1 MRQENPNRHPTIAY
15 RMPPQLF
22 AVTKDQLRRLDRTLS
37 EREVTALA
45 TEVSNR
51 VREQG
56 VRAVDVTLQHA
67 PFEHEPGHAYVEVKV
82 RDRAVFVRVKCK
94 TPGL

>member
-1 MRQENPNRHPTIAY
+1 
-15 RMPPQLF
+15 
-22 AVTKDQLRRLDRTLS
+22 
-37 EREVTALA
+37 
-45 TEVSNR
+45 

-56 VRAVDVTLQHA
+56 VRAVEVTLQHA